1 MTKKVLSEQKK
12 KTTKYLQKTG
22 DQLLKRALHFFV
34 FSFSIV
40 RTIWAYG
47 VSAGACNALI
57 KITWKCI
64 RCASLR
70 CLIGQVNF
78 RHPRDQSERS

>member
-12 KTTKYLQKTG
+12 ETTKYLQKTG

-40 RTIWAYG
+40 RTI
-47 VSAGACNALI
+47 
-57 KITWKCI
+57 
-64 RCASLR
+64 
-70 CLIGQVNF
+70 
-78 RHPRDQSERS
+78 